1 MWHQILSF
9 RLFAGSQKKS
19 LFRVISQKIDTIGYA
34 TVIAPVISSKIKPR
48 MFISLLCVH
57 VGIHCAENPHYY
69 TRDCCNCSV
78 HKSSSSE
85 ALAAIK
91 GGQEALPEAP
101 ILWRYGSQLV
111 FSFRKLSPSW
121 NLCSV
126 FQQKMLEEYLW
137 LAREVSAAMPCNPTA
152 LIGSILGIIPLHIP
166 MREVLCAPVASSCV
180 ILLGFLRWKY
190 PRIDISG
197 EQA

>member
-1 MWHQILSF
+1 
-9 RLFAGSQKKS
+9 
-19 LFRVISQKIDTIGYA
+19 
-34 TVIAPVISSKIKPR
+34 

-57 VGIHCAENPHYY
+57 MGIHYAENLHYY
-69 TRDCCNCSV
+69 TRDCCLYRV
-78 HKSSSSE
+78 HGSLSSE

-137 LAREVSAAMPCNPTA
+137 LAREVSAAKPCNPTA
-152 LIGSILGIIPLHIP
+152 LIGSILAIIPLHLP
-166 MREVLCAPVASSCV
+166 VREVLCGLVASSCV
-180 ILLGFLRWKY
+180 RLLGFPWWKY
-190 PRIDISG
+190 PRTDISG
-197 EQA
+197 EET